1 LKHNIHTNKAPQA
14 IGTYSQAIST
24 GNLTFISGQIPLNP
38 ETMEMVE
45 GDFKIRAH
53 QVFKNI
59 KAIAEAADG
68 NLNNIVKLTIFLTDL
83 ENFAAV
89 NEVMAEYF
97 ENPYPARAA
106 LGVSSLPK
114 GADIEAEA
122 ILAHSS

>member
-1 LKHNIHTNKAPQA
+1 MKHNIHTNKAPQA

-114 GADIEAEA
+114 DADIEAEA

>member
-1 LKHNIHTNKAPQA
+1 MKHNIHTNKAPQA